1 MRPRDVIYG
10 KKTCLICDSTRTT
23 TTFLMKA
30 CRESYKIQ
38 SDSLNCNSE
47 KVLYLFKCKVCV
59 EALYVGK
66 AKAKFCYYS
75 ITRKA
80 DTELSGKGIEKYPR
94 NFFTIIIFWMVI

>member
-1 MRPRDVIYG
+1 MRPRDVIYW
-10 KKTCLICDSTRTT
+10 KKSCLICDSTRTT
-23 TTFLMKA
+23 TTFSTKA

-38 SDSLNCNSE
+38 SDSLNWNSE
-47 KVLYLFKCKVCV
+47 KVLYLFKCKVCG

-80 DTELSGKGIEKYPR
+80 NTELSGRELKNTPET
-94 NFFTIIIFWMVI
+94 FSQSLFSEW